1 MRSWIHHAKGRHVRQ
16 ARVGLGDLREEHI
29 SREGFFGPVAMIY
42 REHSPNE
49 VVRVEG
55 TLQPRRV
62 ADTARVEPTDQ
73 IDPRGGPEPMLFNA
87 DVTVSISRRT
97 IAMPYAYRNTDG
109 DLLYF
114 VHNGTGS
121 FDTEFGRIPYEPGD
135 YVLIPKGITFRQ
147 VPSPGDSQLLVIE
160 SPAPLALTEHKQ
172 VGRHMPVDPTVLTL
186 PELTDYGIPAANE
199 YELRVKHG
207 GEHSSIFYRNRLLQ
221 SVGWKGDLFP
231 FKLNI
236 RDIIPISSDRI
247 HVPPSSW
254 CTFEATG
261 FAVITFIPQI
271 AVADLNAEELPSYH
285 RNVDYDES
293 VFVHH
298 DESSGRPPGTLS
310 HTPQG
315 ILHGANEAARAAFQK
330 KRTPG
335 MRRTLCG
342 VSVDTERRLAASPAF
357 ERLSQ

>member
-1 MRSWIHHAKGRHVRQ
+1 MRSWIHVARGRHVRQ

-29 SREGFFGPVAMIY
+29 SRQGFFGPVAMVY
-42 REHSPNE
+42 REFGPNE
-49 VVRVEG
+49 LLRVEG
-55 TLQPRRV
+55 TLHPRGV
-62 ADTARVEPTDQ
+62 ADTTRAEPPDQ
-73 IDPRGGPEPMLFNA
+73 TDPRGGPEIMLSNA
-87 DVTVSISRRT
+87 DVSVAISRRT
-97 IAMPYAYRNTDG
+97 QAMPYAYRNTDG

-114 VHNGTGS
+114 VHKGTGS

-135 YVLIPKGITFRQ
+135 YVLIPKGITFRH
-147 VPSPGDSQLLVIE
+147 VPAAGDSHLLVIE
-160 SPAPLALTEHKQ
+160 SPAPLSLTEHQQ

-186 PELTDYGIPAANE
+186 PELCDYGVPPREE

-207 GEHSSIFYRNRLLQ
+207 GEHSSLFYRNSLLQ

-231 FKLNI
+231 YKLNV

-247 HVPPSSW
+247 HLAPSSW
-254 CTFEATG
+254 CTFEAAG
-261 FAVITFIPQI
+261 FVVITFVPQM
-271 AVADLNAEELPSYH
+271 AVSDLNAEELPSYH

-298 DESSGRPPGTLS
+298 DASSARPPGTLS

-315 ILHGANEAARAAFQK
+315 ILHGANEAARAAFQQ

-335 MRRTLCG
+335 MRRTLTG
-342 VSVDTERRLAASPAF
+342 VSVDTERPLTVSSAFQRLA
-357 ERLSQ
+357 Q